1 MCLGVLIL
9 GPGWVA
15 GEHIKGY
22 CQSSTTEI
30 RSIVGTLPRD
40 KEAAQKYMKDFNFQ
54 ADYSDN
60 YEKELERD
68 DIDIV
73 SICVINS
80 LHYQTAL
87 KAIQAGKHVLVEKP
101 LCFTLDELKGLKQA
115 VEAKK
120 VITMVGHVARWY
132 PAIANAHKIVEE
144 KKLGEIF
151 YGESDYWH
159 EVHGAWKA
167 KTETSG
173 SSLLMGGCHSVDLL
187 RWFMGMDRRV
197 VEVYACANGPY
208 RRKDFEF
215 YPNISGMLKF
225 EDGGIGKIGSSLET
239 AMPYVLHYQF
249 MGVEGCIRNNQY
261 FLMSWGDK
269 KEAGFKT
276 IEGQMADDPD
286 VAHHPFPEEVQY
298 FIDCVKED
306 KEPDP
311 SIPRSYHTYE
321 IVFALTESART
332 GKPVKL
338 PLIMPG
344 GC

>member
-1 MCLGVLIL
+1 MLGVLLL

-22 CQSSTTEI
+22 CQSPDTEI
-30 RSIVGTLPRD
+30 RSIVGMLPKD
-40 KEAAQKYMKDFNFQ
+40 KEAGKNYMREYSFH
-54 ADYSDN
+54 ADYSKN

-73 SICVINS
+73 SICVINH
-80 LHYQTAL
+80 LHYATAL
-87 KAIQAGKHVLVEKP
+87 RAIQAGKHVLVEKP
-101 LCFTLDELKGLKQA
+101 LCFTLDQLKELKETA
-115 VEAKK
+115 EHED
-120 VITMVGHVARWY
+120 VITMVGHVGRWY
-132 PAIANAHKIVEE
+132 PSIANAHKLVEQE
-144 KKLGEIF
+144 KLGEIF

-159 EVHGAWKA
+159 EVYGEWKT
-167 KTETSG
+167 KTATSG

-187 RWFMGMDRRV
+187 RWFMGMQRRV

-215 YPNISGMLKF
+215 PPNISGILKF

-239 AMPYVLHYQF
+239 SMPYVLHYQF
-249 MGVEGCIRNNQY
+249 MGTEGCIRNNKY
-261 FLMSWGDK
+261 FLTSWGDK
-269 KEAGFKT
+269 KDVGFKT

-286 VAHHPFPEEVQY
+286 VSHHPFPEEIQY
-298 FIDCVKED
+298 FVNCVKD
-306 KEPDP
+306 RREPDL

-321 IVFALTESART
+321 IVTALTKSAEN

-338 PLIMPG
+338 PL
-344 GC
+344 